1 MFASLWGQTK
11 VMEEL
16 FWLVFPDDQAI
27 TPNYLFGLEFSKEIF
42 LILYQKL
49 NGTVFYSQR
58 SYLISPENV
67 F

>member
-1 MFASLWGQTK
+1 
-11 VMEEL
+11 MEEL